1 MNPGKLTAC
10 SNTRNWRALH
20 EEIQRLY
27 SAARHRYPR
36 AEHWRLSLIVDTR
49 LLAVGQAKAPSGLMA
64 LHAALSEAGL
74 FHAVDARLDDSRGGP
89 PCHRITFHF
98 LPYKNRTIF
107 SKPSGL
113 HYTPGVYFNTQPDCA
128 DLERPPPYFTV
139 QTGSRPNPCAQEI
152 EMPDFTIRPAT
163 FANTLTKE
171 NAAMPNDHKQEIA
184 KRSLLSKLE
193 ELIFGKP
200 HDPWLEIR
208 TDDIPPEE
216 GRGDV
221 AQPPVPWLQAFNN
234 ALTDATAS
242 FIRDYVAPLHAEDRK
257 TGFLLRSIEVSIP
270 DANLPALRV
279 IAEMPAETRNRIA
292 QTRCLKAQG
301 AKEQLVFDQFYGLNV
316 VASDTLVDGFLLRAL
331 VASEGSR
338 LNLTFRFSGD
348 YVSLPETIADL
359 IPDETSIPVKSKPL
373 ELVRN
378 ARPDTGIH
386 PPRTADPGKHTPIR
400 MPRPVDTGKHTP
412 IRMPRSDSHQPLFYI
427 TIIEK
432 AGERRVPVDIKM
444 LPLTIGT
451 APKHTR
457 DITIHPDRSVG
468 ACIESFISGE
478 HLELIEYNPTT
489 QLLYVNNKGRNGT
502 YEGGIQLS
510 DRFTLKLAGKKL
522 LSLGGPE
529 GEEGVAQV
537 HIEAV

>member
-27 SAARHRYPR
+27 AAARHRYPR
-36 AEHWRLSLIVDTR
+36 ADHWWLSLMVDPR
-49 LLAVGQAKAPSGLMA
+49 LLPVGQAKAPSGLMT

-98 LPYKNRTIF
+98 RPYKNRTIF
-107 SKPSGL
+107 SKPSGA

-128 DLERPPPYFTV
+128 NPERPPPYFKV

-152 EMPDFTIRPAT
+152 EMPDFTIRPAM

-221 AQPPVPWLQAFNN
+221 APPLQAFNN

-257 TGFLLRSIEVSIP
+257 TGFLLRSIEVAIP
-270 DANLPALRV
+270 DANLPVLRV

-292 QTRCLKAQG
+292 LARCLKAQG

-316 VASDTLVDGFLLRAL
+316 VASDTLVDGFLLRPL
-331 VASEGSR
+331 MASEGSR

-359 IPDETSIPVKSKPL
+359 IPDETSIPVERKPL

-378 ARPDTGIH
+378 ESPDAQNRS
-386 PPRTADPGKHTPIR
+386 PRTADPGKHTPIR
-400 MPRPVDTGKHTP
+400 MPRPADPGKHTP
-412 IRMPRSDSHQPLFYI
+412 IRMPRSDSPQPLFYI

-432 AGERRVPVDIKM
+432 AGEQRIPVDLKM
-444 LPLTIGT
+444 LPLIIGT
-451 APKHTR
+451 APKHAR

-468 ACIESFISGE
+468 AGIESFTSGE
-478 HLELIEYNPTT
+478 HLEIIEYNPAT

-502 YEGGIQLS
+502 YEGGIRLT

-529 GEEGVAQV
+529 GEEGVAQLR
-537 HIEAV
+537 IDAA